1 MAKYILKR
9 IGLAVVTAWL
19 VATLTFFLMN
29 LVPGGPFMAEKA
41 LTPQAQAAM
50 EQKYGLDKP
59 LLVQYG
65 AYLLQLLQGNLGTSF
80 RNRTPVSEMLMQK
93 LPWTLLLCLASGCL
107 MAAYTWAYEADR
119 Y

>member
-41 LTPQAQAAM
+41 LTPQAQEAM
-50 EQKYGLDKP
+50 MEKYGLDKP
-59 LLVQYG
+59 LPEQYVI
-65 AYLLQLLQGNLGTSF
+65 YMKDLLHRRF
-80 RNRTPVSEMLMQK
+80 RPQCKAERTYSQHN
-93 LPWTLLLCLASGCL
+93 
-107 MAAYTWAYEADR
+107 Y
-119 Y
+119 

>member
-59 LLVQYG
+59 LGEQYIIYMDKVIHG
-65 AYLLQLLQGNLGTSF
+65 D
-80 RNRTPVSEMLMQK
+80 
-93 LPWTLLLCLASGCL
+93 LASGFRLESSCN
-107 MAAYTWAYEADR
+107 A
-119 Y
+119 